1 VAFFCF
7 KIQFKHL
14 LKGIKMANSQ
24 AIGVAYLDQDIVD
37 ANYFLVNALT
47 GQMGY
52 TTGSPTTAITSVTQ
66 ATSKST
72 GVTINAAAGQIV
84 TSNAALAAAA
94 EVAFVVTNSSVSAYD
109 IPVIAL
115 ASGATTAGTYLLSI
129 ATVAN
134 GSFTVVI
141 SNAST
146 GSLSEALTLNFGII
160 HVAQL

>member
-1 VAFFCF
+1 
-7 KIQFKHL
+7 
-14 LKGIKMANSQ
+14 MANSQ
-24 AIGVAYLDQDIVD
+24 AIGVAYLDQDIID
-37 ANYFLVNALT
+37 ATYSLVNSVS

-52 TTGSPTTAITSVTQ
+52 TTGSPSIAVSSVTQ
-66 ATSKST
+66 LTSKST

-84 TSNAALAAAA
+84 TNNAALAAGA
-94 EVAFVVTNSSVSAYD
+94 EVAFVVTNSAVSAYD

-115 ASGATTAGTYLLSI
+115 ASGAATAGTYLLSV
-129 ATVAN
+129 AAVAN

-141 SNAST
+141 SNASA

>member
-1 VAFFCF
+1 
-7 KIQFKHL
+7 
-14 LKGIKMANSQ
+14 MANSQ
-24 AIGVAYLDQDIVD
+24 AIGAAYLDQDIID
-37 ANYFLVNALT
+37 SNYSLVNSVT

-52 TTGSPTTAITSVTQ
+52 TTGSPTISVSSVTQ

-94 EVAFVVTNSSVSAYD
+94 EVAFVVTNSAVSAYD

-115 ASGATTAGTYLLSI
+115 ASGAATAGTYLLSV
-129 ATVAN
+129 AAVAN

-146 GSLSEALTLNFGII
+146 GSLSEALTLNFGIV

>member
-1 VAFFCF
+1 
-7 KIQFKHL
+7 
-14 LKGIKMANSQ
+14 MANTQ
-24 AIGVAYLDQDIVD
+24 AIGVAYLDQDIID
-37 ANYFLVNALT
+37 ATYSLVNSVS

-52 TTGSPTTAITSVTQ
+52 TTGSSSIAVSSVTQ
-66 ATSKST
+66 LTSKST

-84 TSNAALAAAA
+84 TNNAALAAGA
-94 EVAFVVTNSSVSAYD
+94 EVAFVVTNSAVSAYD

-115 ASGATTAGTYLLSI
+115 ASGAATAGTYLLSV

-141 SNAST
+141 SNASA

>member
-1 VAFFCF
+1 
-7 KIQFKHL
+7 
-14 LKGIKMANSQ
+14 MANTQ
-24 AIGVAYLDQDIVD
+24 AIGVAYLDQDIID
-37 ANYFLVNALT
+37 ATYSLVNSVS

-52 TTGSPTTAITSVTQ
+52 TTGSLSTAVSSVTQ
-66 ATSKST
+66 LTSKST

-84 TSNAALAAAA
+84 TNNAALAAGA
-94 EVAFVVTNSSVSAYD
+94 EVAFVVTNSAVSAYD

-115 ASGATTAGTYLLSI
+115 ASGAATAGTYLLSV

-141 SNAST
+141 SNASA

>member
-1 VAFFCF
+1 
-7 KIQFKHL
+7 
-14 LKGIKMANSQ
+14 MSNSQ
-24 AIGVAYLDQDIVD
+24 AIGAAYLDQDIID
-37 ANYFLVNALT
+37 ANYSLVNNVT

-52 TTGSPTTAITSVTQ
+52 TTGGPTISGVSVTQ

-84 TSNAALAAAA
+84 TNNAALAAGA
-94 EVAFVVTNSSVSAYD
+94 EVAFVVTNSAVSSLD

-115 ASGATTAGTYLLSI
+115 ASGATTAGTYLLSV
-129 ATVAN
+129 AAVAN

-141 SNAST
+141 SNASA
-146 GSLSEALTLNFGII
+146 GSLSEALTLNFGIL

>member
-1 VAFFCF
+1 
-7 KIQFKHL
+7 
-14 LKGIKMANSQ
+14 MANTQ
-24 AIGVAYLDQDIVD
+24 AIGVAYLDQDIID
-37 ANYFLVNALT
+37 ATYSLVNSVS

-52 TTGSPTTAITSVTQ
+52 TTGSPSIAVSSVTQ
-66 ATSKST
+66 LTSKAT

-84 TSNAALAAAA
+84 TSNALLAAGA
-94 EVAFVVTNSSVSAYD
+94 EVAFVVTNNAVSVYD

-115 ASGATTAGTYLLSI
+115 ASGAATAGTYLLSI
-129 ATVAN
+129 AAVAN

-141 SNAST
+141 SNASA

>member
-1 VAFFCF
+1 
-7 KIQFKHL
+7 
-14 LKGIKMANSQ
+14 MANSQ
-24 AIGVAYLDQDIVD
+24 AIGAAYLDQDIID
-37 ANYFLVNALT
+37 ANYSLVNSVT

-52 TTGSPTTAITSVTQ
+52 TTGSSTIAVSSVTQ

-84 TSNAALAAAA
+84 TSNASLAAAA
-94 EVAFVVTNSSVSAYD
+94 EVAFVVTNSAVSAYD

-115 ASGATTAGTYLLSI
+115 ASGAATAGTYLLSI
-129 ATVAN
+129 AAVAN

-141 SNAST
+141 SNASA
-146 GSLSEALTLNFGII
+146 GPLSEALTLNFGIV

>member
-1 VAFFCF
+1 
-7 KIQFKHL
+7 
-14 LKGIKMANSQ
+14 MANSQ
-24 AIGVAYLDQDIVD
+24 AIGVAYLDQDIID
-37 ANYFLVNALT
+37 ATYSLVNSVS

-52 TTGSPTTAITSVTQ
+52 TTGSPTIAVSSVTQ
-66 ATSKST
+66 LTSKAT

-84 TSNAALAAAA
+84 TNNAALAAGA
-94 EVAFVVTNSSVSAYD
+94 EVAFVVTNSAVSAYD

-115 ASGATTAGTYLLSI
+115 ASGAATAGTYLLSV
-129 ATVAN
+129 AAVAN

-141 SNAST
+141 SNASA